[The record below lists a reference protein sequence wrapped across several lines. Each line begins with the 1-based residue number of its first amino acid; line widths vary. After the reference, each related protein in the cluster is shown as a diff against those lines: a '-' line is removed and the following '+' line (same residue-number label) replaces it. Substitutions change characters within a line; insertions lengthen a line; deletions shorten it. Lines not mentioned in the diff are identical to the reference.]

1 MKQTLEKLTSLVMKK
16 YNVFHDELQSD
27 VALSIILCA
36 RSIAGVHNDIK
47 MYTSLLQKLNFEK
60 WSKTNI
66 KQHLQ
71 NITTGTLKKVLQ
83 MIPKAS
89 VFNKSEC
96 YILKTT
102 LDQFI
107 KKVNTVEPQSF

>member
-1 MKQTLEKLTSLVMKK
+1 
-16 YNVFHDELQSD
+16 
-27 VALSIILCA
+27 
-36 RSIAGVHNDIK
+36 
-47 MYTSLLQKLNFEK
+47 MYTSLLEKLNFEQ

-71 NITTGTLKKVLQ
+71 TIIKGTLKKMLQ
-83 MIPKAS
+83 IIPATS

-96 YILKTT
+96 YILKTI

-107 KKVNTVEPQSF
+107 KKVNMVEPE

>member
-1 MKQTLEKLTSLVMKK
+1 MKQILEKLTSLVMKK
-16 YNVFHDELQSD
+16 YNLFHDELQSD

-36 RSIAGVHNDIK
+36 RSIAGIRNDIK
-47 MYTSLLQKLNFEK
+47 IHTSLLQKLNFEK

-71 NITTGTLKKVLQ
+71 NITKGTLKKMLQ
-83 MIPKAS
+83 IIPTAS

-102 LDQFI
+102 LEQFI
-107 KKVNTVEPQSF
+107 KNANMIEPASF